1 MFSYICQPKFKI
13 SLSRCEG
20 KKKAI
25 YNASILLTGEI
36 EFDRGETYQEWQRKY
51 YGIMYKKEPFLYVIF
66 LPCQTEKKMVQESR
80 WGV

>member
-36 EFDRGETYQEWQRKY
+36 EFDRGETYDIPR
-51 YGIMYKKEPFLYVIF
+51 MAKKVLWDHV
-66 LPCQTEKKMVQESR
+66 
-80 WGV
+80 